1 MIKCDYLVIGGGIAG
16 CSAAYF
22 LSRDAQVVVL
32 ERETQPGYHTSG
44 RSAASFTTVY
54 GNAVIRNLTL
64 AAKTFY
70 DTPPAGFADIPL
82 LTPLGAL
89 FFGDSSTAEQVEQLL
104 DEVADRSRL
113 VALSG
118 AQMREILPVLG
129 PQVVAAAYEENAR
142 GIEVHTLHQ
151 GFIRGLRA
159 NGGTLHTSAEVVG
172 VSRTNGWEVE
182 TEKSLFRA
190 PVVIN
195 ASGAWSDAIA
205 ELAGIAPLGLRP
217 LRRTALTFR
226 PDGVDCRGWPMAVE
240 ISEAFYFKPEGGLLM
255 LSPAD
260 ETPSPPCDAQPEEFD
275 LATAVNTLESWTSLK
290 VPRIEHKWA
299 GLRTFTRDRTP
310 AAGFDDKADGFFWLV
325 GQGGFGIQT
334 APGLGRFAAAIAQG
348 RAVPPELAD
357 LGLIEADL
365 AVTRLR

>member
-1 MIKCDYLVIGGGIAG
+1 MIECDYLVIGGGIAG

-32 ERETQPGYHTSG
+32 ERETQPGYHTTG

-54 GNAVIRNLTL
+54 GDAVIRNLSL

-70 DTPPAGFADIPL
+70 DTPSAGFAGNPL

-89 FFGDSSTAEQVEQLL
+89 FFGDSSTAARVEQLL
-104 DEVADRSRL
+104 DEVADPSRL

-118 AQMREILPVLG
+118 AQAREILPVLG
-129 PQVVAAAYEENAR
+129 PQVVAAAYEKNAR
-142 GIEVHTLHQ
+142 SIDVHALHQ

-159 NGGTLHTSAEVVG
+159 NGGTLQTDAQVIA
-172 VSRTNGWEVE
+172 VSRTKGWEVE
-182 TEKSLFRA
+182 TEKGRFHA

-195 ASGAWSDAIA
+195 ASGAWSDDIA
-205 ELAGIAPLGLRP
+205 ELAGVTPLGLRP

-226 PDGVDCRGWPMAVE
+226 PDGVDYRGWPIAVE
-240 ISEAFYFKPEGGLLM
+240 ISEAFYIKPEGGLLM

-275 LATAVNTLESWTSLK
+275 VANAVEILESWTSLK

-299 GLRTFTRDRTP
+299 GLRTFTRDRIP

-325 GQGGFGIQT
+325 GQGGCGIQT
-334 APGLGRFAAAIAQG
+334 APGLGMFVAALAQG
-348 RAVPPELAD
+348 RAIPPELAD
-357 LGLIEADL
+357 LGLNAADL
-365 AVTRLR
+365 AVARLR